1 MADSDFA
8 EALSG
13 ESEIQV
19 MVVRPGDG
27 RRRSLP
33 VWFSVQGSKLELLPM
48 YGLRTRW
55 FRDLQASGKMEVK
68 VKDESRT
75 TVPRIILDPAA
86 VDETKRRF
94 GLKYGQGEVA
104 KYYPTSEVALEISL

>member
-8 EALSG
+8 RALSG
-13 ESEIQV
+13 EDEIQV
-19 MVVRPGDG
+19 TVVRPKDG
-27 RRRSLP
+27 SRRSLP

-55 FRDLQASGKMEVK
+55 FRDLQESGRIEVK
-68 VKDESRT
+68 VKDRSRT
-75 TVPRIILDPAA
+75 IVPKIILDPAA

-94 GLKYGQGEVA
+94 GLKYGLGEVA

>member
-1 MADSDFA
+1 MADSDFGR
-8 EALSG
+8 ALSG
-13 ESEIQV
+13 EDEIQV
-19 MVVRPGDG
+19 TVVRPKDG
-27 RRRSLP
+27 SRRSLS

-68 VKDESRT
+68 AKGRSRT

-94 GLKYGQGEVA
+94 GLKYGQAEVT